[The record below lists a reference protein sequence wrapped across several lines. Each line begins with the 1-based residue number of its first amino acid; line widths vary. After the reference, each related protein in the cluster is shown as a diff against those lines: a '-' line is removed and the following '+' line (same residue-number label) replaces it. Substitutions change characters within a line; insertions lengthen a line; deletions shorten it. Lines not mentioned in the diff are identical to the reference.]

1 MFSNVPFYRGDPIYS
16 LFEEYEKDP
25 RKNKVSLSIGVYC
38 DEDGK
43 VPYMRAVKAAED
55 EITLNLGARPYLPM
69 EGMQSFR
76 TAAQRLLFGEAHEA
90 VKSGR
95 IATIQ
100 SVGAT
105 GAVRVGAEFLRVNLN
120 SNSVWIS
127 DFTWETH
134 LDIFQACGYK
144 VSRYPYYDAGTGGV
158 DFGAFHAF
166 LDGLPEGSVV
176 VLHACAHNPTGAEL
190 SNDEWTK
197 VAELMVRRRLIA
209 FLDMAYQGF
218 SKSLEDDAFAIRA
231 LSDAGA
237 SFLVANSF
245 SKNFALYGERVGA
258 LSVVCPDATQAEN
271 VLGQLKATARRTYS
285 SPPTHG
291 ARIIEKV
298 LTTPTLNAAW
308 HAELDAMRARI
319 QAMRHALHDA
329 LSSKVGAERVN
340 YLLVQSGMFSFTG
353 LTPAQIDVL
362 REEFGVYL
370 VSTGRICLAGLT
382 TSNVEYVANAMAHAI
397 EHANR

>member
-1 MFSNVPFYRGDPIYS
+1 MFSSVPFYRGDPIYS

-25 RKNKVSLSIGVYC
+25 RKHKVSLSIGVYC
-38 DEDGK
+38 DEDGR
-43 VPYMRAVKAAED
+43 VPYMHAVKAAED
-55 EITLNLGARPYLPM
+55 EIAVTFGARPYLPM
-69 EGMQSFR
+69 EGMPAFR
-76 TAAQRLLFGEAHEA
+76 TAAQHLLFGATHEA
-90 VKSGR
+90 VKGGR

-120 SNSVWIS
+120 SDTAWIS

-134 LDIFQACGYK
+134 LDIFEASGYK
-144 VSRYPYYDAGTGGV
+144 VSRYPYYDARTGGV
-158 DFGAFHAF
+158 DFDAFYNCLGA
-166 LDGLPEGSVV
+166 LPAGSVV

-197 VAELMVRRRLIA
+197 VAKLMVQRGLIP

-218 SKSLEDDAFAIRA
+218 SKSLEEDAFAIRA
-231 LSDAGA
+231 LTDAGA

-245 SKNFALYGERVGA
+245 SKNFALYGERMGA
-258 LSVVCPDATQAEN
+258 LSVVCPDAAQAEN
-271 VLGQLKATARRTYS
+271 VLGQLKAAARRTYS

-298 LTTPTLNAAW
+298 LTTPALNASW
-308 HAELDAMRARI
+308 QSELESMRQRI
-319 QAMRHALHDA
+319 MMMRHALHDA
-329 LSSKVGAERVN
+329 LALKIGAERVN

-353 LTPAQIDVL
+353 LAPVQIDML
-362 REEFGVYL
+362 RNEFGVYL
-370 VSTGRICLAGLT
+370 VNTGRICLAGLT
-382 TSNVEYVANAMAHAI
+382 SKNVEYVANAMAHVI
-397 EHANR
+397 EHVNR